1 VERKKESS
9 EANAQE
15 GGKVVRKP
23 LQVLGLMVL
32 LAFGAFV
39 GVAQERKLRTVR
51 GIVVDRDENPAP
63 SSIVYLKNRQTM
75 MVRTYIA
82 DKEGRYRFSGLDPN
96 VDYEIHAER
105 GDLTSAKRTISS
117 LDGRQ
122 EIVIQLKLD
131 KQKSSQ

>member
-1 VERKKESS
+1 
-9 EANAQE
+9 
-15 GGKVVRKP
+15 VRKP
-23 LQVLGLMVL
+23 LQVLWLVSLVTLGVL
-32 LAFGAFV
+32 V

-63 SSIVYLKNRQTM
+63 RSVVYLKNRQTM

-82 DKEGRYRFSGLDPN
+82 DQEGRYRFSGLDPN

-105 GDLTSAKRTISS
+105 GDLISAKRTISG